1 MLYSLHFII
10 SQITS
15 ATNATFIDNVQHN
28 VPVSANYSWDR
39 SSLSFIE
46 ENVDQHYGFNCTDG
60 FYADIKNG
68 GDKMMGSTPY
78 FVHYLPGEDPNK
90 NKPGTMV
97 FDEGIVPALVKNE
110 TKRLKFLPEEKPL
123 PGHYKLS
130 AYQRPLHSGPNSSN
144 GRFEIW
150 GKAAVIV
157 SSQQINACYDN
168 NPNTNVHIKAVHELN
183 QIKVMEGTPKSTT
196 ETSKSKN
203 QEVNKKS
210 ISPLNKEKAKDT
222 KQTEKKAPEQSEE
235 EVKEVTPIKDQ
246 DSETNKENAPETE
259 ITEKM
264 DDTKNQ

>member
-15 ATNATFIDNVQHN
+15 ATNATFIDNVQSN

-46 ENVDQHYGFNCTDG
+46 ESVAQHYGFNCTDG

-90 NKPGTMV
+90 NKPGTLV
-97 FDEGIVPALVKNE
+97 FDEGVIPSLGKNE

-123 PGHYKLS
+123 PGHYKFS
-130 AYQRPLHSGPNSSN
+130 AYQRPLHNGPNTSN

-150 GKAAVIV
+150 GIAAVIV
-157 SSQQINACYDN
+157 TTQQINACYDN
-168 NPNTNVHIKAVHELN
+168 NPSTNVHIKAVPEMN
-183 QIKVMEGTPKSTT
+183 QIKEMEGTPKLTT
-196 ETSKSKN
+196 KTSKSKK

-210 ISPLNKEKAKDT
+210 PSPLNKEKAKDT
-222 KQTEKKAPEQSEE
+222 KQTEKIAPEQSEE
-235 EVKEVTPIKDQ
+235 AVKEMAPKIEQ
-246 DSETNKENAPETE
+246 DSETNNEKVPEAETTEN
-259 ITEKM
+259 M